1 MIRLAVSVEGQTEEA
16 FVKSVLAPHLRPSG
30 VEPTPILLG
39 KARGS
44 GVGGGNVSIERLTGD
59 MSTLYHSFDVVTSL
73 VDFYGFHGKG
83 GRTID
88 ELEQELNRQ
97 IQASVSGRWDQRKV
111 IPYVQRHEFEGL
123 LFSNVNAFAAAML
136 DTLEQ
141 DIERLAAIRSRFQTP
156 EDINDNQD
164 TAPSKRIVSVIPRYR
179 KLLEGPEVAKV
190 IGLPVIRGECPRF
203 SNWLT
208 KLEHLG
214 SGGGS
219 GG

>member
-1 MIRLAVSVEGQTEEA
+1 M
-16 FVKSVLAPHLRPSG
+16 
-30 VEPTPILLG
+30 
-39 KARGS
+39 
-44 GVGGGNVSIERLTGD
+44 
-59 MSTLYHSFDVVTSL
+59 
-73 VDFYGFHGKG
+73 
-83 GRTID
+83 
-88 ELEQELNRQ
+88 
-97 IQASVSGRWDQRKV
+97 
-111 IPYVQRHEFEGL
+111 
-123 LFSNVNAFAAAML
+123 FSNVNAFAAAML

-179 KLLEGPEVAKV
+179 KRLEGPEVAKV

-203 SNWLT
+203 SNWLA